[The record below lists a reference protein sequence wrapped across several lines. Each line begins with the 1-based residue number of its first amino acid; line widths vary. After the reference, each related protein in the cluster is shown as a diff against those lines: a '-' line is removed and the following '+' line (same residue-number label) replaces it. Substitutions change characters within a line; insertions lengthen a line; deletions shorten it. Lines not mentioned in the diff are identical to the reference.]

1 MRALLPVALIGVLV
15 AGDPVHAQAGPR
27 LTVQSVVVSAD
38 TVGIGDRFDLTLTVD
53 LAPRSVAFFPDSLYG
68 RGFEPFEA
76 VRWTTSGDPANG
88 LQVEVIYTL
97 MAFEVGPVT
106 IPEFEVYA
114 ADARQSVSAGLTTE
128 GVLVGH
134 FEGFV
139 ESPESVPS
147 ARLRSVPEQIIY
159 VASVLLLED
168 VSAGV
173 QPRPPADV
181 AGANRNWPASLII
194 LASLGMLL
202 SVLAVTIRDWMARA
216 GATEPPLTPRAAAL
230 AALDDL
236 LATGAHQDG
245 RVRDF
250 FEGSS
255 EIVRRYVEAFDARW
269 GPSWTS
275 TELMGGLKRQ
285 STGPVPTGL
294 EAEMATAE
302 EVKFGGSRPETENAE
317 AHWQALH
324 AWIEATPEPDSS
336 TDGGAAAEATQSSK

>member
-1 MRALLPVALIGVLV
+1 
-15 AGDPVHAQAGPR
+15 
-27 LTVQSVVVSAD
+27 
-38 TVGIGDRFDLTLTVD
+38 
-53 LAPRSVAFFPDSLYG
+53 
-68 RGFEPFEA
+68 
-76 VRWTTSGDPANG
+76 
-88 LQVEVIYTL
+88 

-159 VASVLLLED
+159 VASVLLLVD

-216 GATEPPLTPRAAAL
+216 GATDPPLTPRAAAL

-236 LATGAHQDG
+236 LETGAHQDG

-285 STGPVPTGL
+285 ATGQVPTGL

-324 AWIEATPEPDSS
+324 AWIETTTEPDSP
-336 TDGGAAAEATQSSK
+336 TDGDAAAEATQSSK